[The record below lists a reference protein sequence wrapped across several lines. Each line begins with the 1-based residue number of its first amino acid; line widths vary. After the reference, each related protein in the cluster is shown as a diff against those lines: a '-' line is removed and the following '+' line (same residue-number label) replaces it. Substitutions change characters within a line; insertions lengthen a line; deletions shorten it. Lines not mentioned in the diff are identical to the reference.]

1 MEVMVQE
8 DGVQL
13 IVALEKA
20 IDGDPEGTHHLF
32 GLQGKVEDVVSD
44 APIDPTAH
52 RGVSLRPGWVGRCC

>member
-1 MEVMVQE
+1 M
-8 DGVQL
+8 QL

-20 IDGDPEGTHHLF
+20 IDGGPEGTHHLF

-52 RGVSLRPGWVGRCC
+52 RGISLRPGGVGRCC